1 MLAACLL
8 AAVLVPETT
17 RWVFQ
22 KEGLSEHVS
31 HLVLVAGIVGFVRH
45 GALSRRTDRSPWI
58 AWTMAAF
65 LFVVLLEEIDWGAIY
80 GVNEI
85 AQTVLVGSDRP
96 NLHNAW
102 RGLSYNLFALP
113 LLAFFV
119 APIARDRLARHA
131 HVLPTRSDQIEFG
144 VLAVAAPVLGL
155 VSGSFEPV
163 VDEML
168 ELAMYSRVTATGLR
182 APPA

>member
-1 MLAACLL
+1 
-8 AAVLVPETT
+8 
-17 RWVFQ
+17 
-22 KEGLSEHVS
+22 
-31 HLVLVAGIVGFVRH
+31 
-45 GALSRRTDRSPWI
+45 
-58 AWTMAAF
+58 MAAF
-65 LFVVLLEEIDWGAIY
+65 LFVVRLEEIDWGAIY
-80 GVNEI
+80 GVNQI

-96 NLHNAW
+96 NLRNAW

-113 LLAFFV
+113 LLA
-119 APIARDRLARHA
+119 
-131 HVLPTRSDQIEFG
+131 FG